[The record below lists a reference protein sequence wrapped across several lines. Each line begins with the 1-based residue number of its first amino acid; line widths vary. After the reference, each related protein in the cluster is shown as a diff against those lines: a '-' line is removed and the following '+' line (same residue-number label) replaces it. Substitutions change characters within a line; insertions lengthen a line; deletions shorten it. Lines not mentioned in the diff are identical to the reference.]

1 MMACRVDREAT
12 PAATDVQHPHSG
24 FQFELAGNQLE
35 LRARGLLERLRPP
48 GEDRAAV
55 GHRLVQEEGEEVV
68 ADVVVVAHGGRV
80 AIDAVEAAAKDQLEA
95 WTPRNPAWR
104 GRRGEGQAEAD
115 TIGGA

>member
-35 LRARGLLERLRPP
+35 LRALGLLERLCPP

-55 GHRLVQEEGEEVV
+55 GHRLVQEQCEEVV
-68 ADVVVVAHGGRV
+68 ADVVVIADGRRV
-80 AIDAVEAAAKDQLEA
+80 AIDAVKSAAEDQLEA
-95 WTPRNPAWR
+95 WTPWNPAR
-104 GRRGEGQAEAD
+104 RRRRGEGQPEA
-115 TIGGA
+115 